1 MAALRIHANAAPVT
15 RRLPL
20 EAGGRRSIDQRE
32 QPMPQKIDL
41 SRYELSFSDEFTKLS
56 LNDGVNGAGG
66 TWTPDG
72 YWGQRTL
79 GGNGERQLY
88 VDPAYKGLGL
98 NPFSIKDDVLTIR
111 AEPISAGL
119 KPQLENLDYTS
130 GMITSEQSFSQQYGY
145 FEMRAQLPA
154 GQGLWPAFWL
164 LNQDGEWPPELDV
177 MEVLGNDPTK
187 LYTTVHTKQTG
198 AHDKDAAGTTVADMS
213 KGFHTYGVDWQA
225 DKITFYFDGEK
236 VFDTPTPAD
245 MHQPMYMIANMA
257 VGGHWP
263 GNPNGSTPFPADM
276 KIDYIR
282 AYQEKAD
289 EAAVGVPSSW
299 APVDMAKFSTMKG
312 EGAAKV
318 WDFRSTM
325 APGQTAIELQGDWA
339 RYVTG
344 NDGDNFIR
352 GSDAPYNQIEGG
364 KGRDVMEGRGGVNVF
379 TIRKGDGY
387 DTILDLQNQ
396 TGEMD
401 KIKLDGFHFDHFD
414 DVKPWLRQEGDDVVL
429 RLGQDQALLL
439 KDTKIAELASEQ
451 FFFTNVTAAPGGATP
466 VPTTPAPKPEPKPEP
481 APDPVVVAPKPE
493 PKPTPEPTPD
503 PVVVA
508 PKPEPKPN
516 PEPKPGQP
524 AEPVDLMAFL
534 DELHDK
540 LHDEI
545 HAKIEDLFRE
555 VYNEISAPGFRF
567 STADAAQ
574 TLHGEAGSSGAHHA
588 AAGAAASGF
597 VFEAARDAD
606 PFLHAMSAENH
617 CSGEPGQIH

>member
-1 MAALRIHANAAPVT
+1 MA
-15 RRLPL
+15 
-20 EAGGRRSIDQRE
+20 
-32 QPMPQKIDL
+32 QKIDL

-111 AEPISAGL
+111 AEPVSAGL

-177 MEVLGNDPTK
+177 MEVLGHDPTK

-236 VFDTPTPAD
+236 VFDTPTPTD

-282 AYQEKAD
+282 AYQAKSD

-325 APGQTAIELQGDWA
+325 APGQVAIELQGDWA

-344 NDGDNFIR
+344 NDGDNVIR

-379 TIRKGDGY
+379 VIHKGDGY

-414 DVKPWLRQEGDDVVL
+414 DVKPWLKQQGDDVVL

-439 KDTKIAELASEQ
+439 KDTKVAELAPEQ
-451 FFFTNVTAAPGGATP
+451 FFFTNVTAPPSGAAPST
-466 VPTTPAPKPEPKPEP
+466 
-481 APDPVVVAPKPE
+481 PDPVVVAPKPE
-493 PKPTPEPTPD
+493 PKPEPTPGPTPD

-508 PKPEPKPN
+508 PKPEPKP
-516 PEPKPGQP
+516 EPKP
-524 AEPVDLMAFL
+524 AEPIDLHAFL

-555 VYNEISAPGFRF
+555 VYEAISAPGFRF
-567 STADAAQ
+567 ATTDAAQ
-574 TLHGEAGSSGAHHA
+574 ALNGEAGGSGAHHA
-588 AAGAAASGF
+588 AAGAAASSF
-597 VFEAARDAD
+597 IFEGAQDAD
-606 PFLHAMSAENH
+606 PFLHAMCADNH